1 MHVIHKR
8 FWFFLITI
16 LEFHSCQLLG
26 KSKYK
31 SGFYFSIKIN
41 HIKLHVLEK
50 INNVYLQ
57 NLTIVWWVP
66 RWDKFISR
74 KIKFRVRV
82 FLRGTKEK
90 TKMMLKYIPT
100 TQIVNLNQTK
110 IANLWSNNDLKGLL
124 VILCKP

>member
-1 MHVIHKR
+1 MHVIHER

-50 INNVYLQ
+50 INKVYLQ

-66 RWDKFISR
+66 R
-74 KIKFRVRV
+74 
-82 FLRGTKEK
+82 
-90 TKMMLKYIPT
+90 
-100 TQIVNLNQTK
+100 
-110 IANLWSNNDLKGLL
+110 
-124 VILCKP
+124 

>member
-66 RWDKFISR
+66 RWDKFISS

>member
-1 MHVIHKR
+1 MHVIHER

-50 INNVYLQ
+50 INKVYLQ

-66 RWDKFISR
+66 RWDKFISS

>member
-31 SGFYFSIKIN
+31 SGFYFLIKIN

-66 RWDKFISR
+66 RWDKFISS

>member
-1 MHVIHKR
+1 MHVIHEC
-8 FWFFLITI
+8 FWFFLINI

-66 RWDKFISR
+66 RWDKFISS

>member
-66 RWDKFISR
+66 R
-74 KIKFRVRV
+74 
-82 FLRGTKEK
+82 
-90 TKMMLKYIPT
+90 
-100 TQIVNLNQTK
+100 
-110 IANLWSNNDLKGLL
+110 
-124 VILCKP
+124 